1 MATSSFRD
9 LRSFLEACE
18 KRGDLQRITA
28 EVDPVL
34 EITEIND
41 RVVKAGGPALLFE
54 NVKGSDM
61 PLAVNVMGTEQ
72 RMAMGLGVDQLDDVA
87 AELEA
92 LIVTFETK
100 PAGLMDKLKM
110 LPKLKEITGYFPKDV
125 KKGACQEVVHTGEE
139 VDLTKLPVLQ
149 CWPDDGGKYITL
161 PLCITRDPKSGKR
174 NVGFYRMQLFDRT
187 STGMHWQQHKGGASH
202 YRKSK
207 DRLEV
212 AVAIGADPATVWSG
226 ILPLP
231 PDLDEFIVA
240 GVIRKAPVELVKC
253 KTIDLEVPANAEII
267 LEGYVEPGELKREGP
282 FGDHTGFY
290 SLADD
295 YPVFHVT
302 AVTHRKDPIYQTTV
316 VGKPLQEDCFMGLA
330 VERVFM
336 PLLKKQMPE
345 VVDLHMPFE
354 GVFHNLVIVAI
365 DKEFPGHARKV
376 MHSIW
381 GLGGMMFSKVIVVV
395 DADVPVRDY
404 RHVVW
409 KALNNIDPE
418 RDCEFV
424 MGPIDDL
431 DHASRKPGYG
441 SKIGIDATRK
451 LPGEGFDREWPD
463 ELEMSEAIKELV
475 TRRWQEYG
483 FK

>member
-1 MATSSFRD
+1 
-9 LRSFLEACE
+9 
-18 KRGDLQRITA
+18 
-28 EVDPVL
+28 
-34 EITEIND
+34 
-41 RVVKAGGPALLFE
+41 
-54 NVKGSDM
+54 
-61 PLAVNVMGTEQ
+61 
-72 RMAMGLGVDQLDDVA
+72 
-87 AELEA
+87 
-92 LIVTFETK
+92 
-100 PAGLMDKLKM
+100 
-110 LPKLKEITGYFPKDV
+110 
-125 KKGACQEVVHTGEE
+125 
-139 VDLTKLPVLQ
+139 
-149 CWPDDGGKYITL
+149 
-161 PLCITRDPKSGKR
+161 
-174 NVGFYRMQLFDRT
+174 
-187 STGMHWQQHKGGASH
+187 MHWQQHKGGASH
-202 YRKSK
+202 YRKSTE
-207 DRLEV
+207 RLEV
-212 AVAIGADPATVWSG
+212 AVAIGADPATVWAG

-253 KTIDLEVPANAEII
+253 KTVDLEVPAQAEII

-290 SLADD
+290 SLAGD

-354 GVFHNLVIVAI
+354 GVFHNLVVVAI
-365 DKEFPGHARKV
+365 NKEFPGHARKV

-395 DADVPVRDY
+395 DADVDVRDY

-409 KALNNIDPE
+409 KALNNIDPQ

-424 MGPIDDL
+424 LGPIDDL
-431 DHASRKPGYG
+431 DHASRKLGFG
-441 SKIGIDATRK
+441 SKIGIDATKK

-463 ELEMSEAIKELV
+463 ELEMRRDIKDLV